1 MALAKV
7 GLGTVTRVAL
17 GTTATVLTV
26 GSAKTCYIRSVILH
40 NIDSVN
46 SSTVRI
52 HVVPNSGGSAGTASS
67 INQLAQLSI
76 QPTDT
81 YFFERR
87 PSGHPAGFERDAM
100 IDSLL
105 KKFTQGVNHL
115 LLAGPHA
122 DHRLEGSF
130 ICHLQIE
137 PRRTNFGGSKRGHT
151 FGGFSQIG

>member
-52 HVVPNSGGSAGTASS
+52 HVVPNSGGSVGTASS
-67 INQLAQLSI
+67 ITQLAQLSV
-76 QPTDT
+76 QPVDT
-81 YFFERR
+81 YFFELAY
-87 PSGHPAGFERDAM
+87 PITLSSNNDTIQVYNSSTIDA
-100 IDSLL
+100 
-105 KKFTQGVNHL
+105 VNVL
-115 LLAGPHA
+115 ILGDKEA
-122 DHRLEGSF
+122 
-130 ICHLQIE
+130 
-137 PRRTNFGGSKRGHT
+137 
-151 FGGFSQIG
+151 

>member
-52 HVVPNSGGSAGTASS
+52 HVVPNSGGSVGTASS
-67 INQLAQLSI
+67 ITQLAQLSV

-81 YFFERR
+81 YFFELAY
-87 PSGHPAGFERDAM
+87 PITLSNNNDTIQIANSSTIDA
-100 IDSLL
+100 
-105 KKFTQGVNHL
+105 VNVL
-115 LLAGPHA
+115 ILGDKEA
-122 DHRLEGSF
+122 
-130 ICHLQIE
+130 
-137 PRRTNFGGSKRGHT
+137 
-151 FGGFSQIG
+151 